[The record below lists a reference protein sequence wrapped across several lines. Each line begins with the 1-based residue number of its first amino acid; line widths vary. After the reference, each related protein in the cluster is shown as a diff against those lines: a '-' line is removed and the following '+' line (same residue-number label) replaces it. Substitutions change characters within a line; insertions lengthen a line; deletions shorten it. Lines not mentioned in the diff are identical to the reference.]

1 MHREPSRY
9 VRLRVRNSRK
19 QWHKH
24 RSKQKANLMSN
35 VLFYRERHQLPRT
48 TSAAETYGNGAR

>member
-1 MHREPSRY
+1 VHREPSRC

-24 RSKQKANLMSN
+24 RSKQKAMHLMSN
-35 VLFYRERHQLPRT
+35 VLFYRERHR
-48 TSAAETYGNGAR
+48 